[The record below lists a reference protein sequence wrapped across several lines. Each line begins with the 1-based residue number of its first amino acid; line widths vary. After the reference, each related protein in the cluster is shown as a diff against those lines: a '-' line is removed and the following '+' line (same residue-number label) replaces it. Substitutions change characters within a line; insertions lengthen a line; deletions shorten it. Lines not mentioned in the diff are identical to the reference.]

1 MILIY
6 VLMAP
11 VGICV
16 LYLLFLFVCSRF
28 ADNNKEYTSDSCFYR
43 ILLNSF
49 TGIIL
54 RLLRIKVHVTG
65 SERVCSDRKVLFVGN
80 HRSNYDPIITWYVF
94 RKWKVAFVSKESNF
108 KIPIFGRII
117 RKCCFMSIDRVNPK
131 NALMTINKAADL
143 LAHEEVSVGIY
154 PEGTRNK
161 SRGLLTF
168 HNGVFKI
175 AQKNSTPIVV
185 IAISGTEKIAANLLR
200 FRGSHVY
207 LTVADIIDGQ
217 EAGQARTA
225 QIGQRVRDSLI
236 TALDKME

>member
-1 MILIY
+1 MVLIY

-11 VGICV
+11 VGMCV

-28 ADNNKEYTSDSCFYR
+28 ADNNKEYTRDNRFYR
-43 ILLNSF
+43 MLLNSF

-54 RLLRIKVHVTG
+54 ILLRIKVHVTG
-65 SERVCSDRKVLFVGN
+65 LERVYSDRKVLFVGN

-94 RKWKVAFVSKESNF
+94 RKWKVAFVSKGSNF

-131 NALMTINKAADL
+131 NALTTINKAADL

-185 IAISGTEKIAANLLR
+185 IAISGTEKIAANLLK
-200 FRGSHVY
+200 FRRNHVY

-217 EAGQARTA
+217 EAGLARTA